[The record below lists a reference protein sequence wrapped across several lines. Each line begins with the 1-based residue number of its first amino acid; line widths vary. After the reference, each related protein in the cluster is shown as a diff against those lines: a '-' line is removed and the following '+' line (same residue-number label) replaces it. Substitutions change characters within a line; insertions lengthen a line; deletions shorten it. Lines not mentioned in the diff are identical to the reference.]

1 MPMMCPPSN
10 VRAAVPMLAISFLF
24 HAEKNTL
31 ATETVRT
38 VGFNEFLQYA
48 SLHKLLLIYY
58 LLLLPHSSRLFMIYI
73 S

>member
-1 MPMMCPPSN
+1 
-10 VRAAVPMLAISFLF
+10 MLAILFLL

-48 SLHKLLLIYY
+48 SLHNLLLIYY
-58 LLLLPHSSRLFMIYI
+58 LLFLSNSSRLSMIYI
-73 S
+73 I